1 MQLLTVSDVHNHIRA
16 GIEQIRECLAQKA
29 RAIAD
34 LEAECIPLRSQLA
47 ELSALLP
54 ADVSPPLFPAAA
66 PAAPAAPLD
75 PNPGNL
81 PTPGG
86 QSVARA
92 ARFEAAHPAAV
103 RVIRQMMAARQA
115 IPKDTI
121 YAVLPP
127 RAGKDMMLPAWMWR
141 EGWYQNHGKTCRQ
154 YRPINTGSAMH
165 TVWLACR
172 AAMAAE

>member
-34 LEAECIPLRSQLA
+34 LDAECIPLRSQIA

-54 ADVSPPLFPAAA
+54 ADVSPPLFSA
-66 PAAPAAPLD
+66 PTSVAPLD

-81 PTPGG
+81 PAPGG
-86 QSVARA
+86 QWVGRA
-92 ARFEAAHPAAV
+92 ARFEADHPAAV

-127 RAGKDMMLPAWMWR
+127 HAGKDVMLPAWMWR

-165 TVWLACR
+165 ARWLACR

>member
-54 ADVSPPLFPAAA
+54 ADVSPPLFSA
-66 PAAPAAPLD
+66 PTSVAPLLD
-75 PNPGNL
+75 PNPGHL
-81 PTPGG
+81 PVPDG
-86 QSVARA
+86 QSVGRA

-103 RVIRQMMAARQA
+103 RVIRQMMTARQA

-141 EGWYQNHGKTCRQ
+141 EGWYQNKGKTGRQ
-154 YRPINTGSAMH
+154 YRPINTRSATH